1 MLRRPPRRRAACYS
15 FGAGPSRRERRRD
28 RERRTGLRVGRV
40 AGASPPPAPS
50 DRAAPVPGNKS
61 ETSRRTAAGASP
73 RSTALLDALNRPLIF
88 VGGKGGVG
96 KTTTAAA
103 LGLAAAAGGRRCL
116 LVSTD
121 PAHSL
126 ADLFGRPVGDR
137 ETVITDGLR
146 ALEIDPDRQ
155 ADVHVRG
162 VKARMKRLVHPR
174 LFDEIDRQLDLARL
188 APGTMEAAL
197 LERVAELMTRA
208 GRDCDQVVFDTA
220 PTGHTVRLLS
230 LPDVMAAWTDGLLG
244 HRERSARLG
253 AALRGLGGGRVRGDE
268 LSQLDSPADHE
279 PGSRDAQLDDLLQ
292 ARRRKFIR
300 AREQLLD
307 RSQTA
312 FVSVLNPDRLSV
324 LETARAHEVLRR
336 FSIPVSAVVVNRV
349 LPDHAE
355 GAFFTARRRQEA
367 RYLLEIEQAFAGIP
381 QVRVPLL
388 PEDVHDLD
396 TLRDLGRRIAGG
408 EADLAQTAKT
418 G

>member
-1 MLRRPPRRRAACYS
+1 MAEPPRHSDA
-15 FGAGPSRRERRRD
+15 FPGD
-28 RERRTGLRVGRV
+28 RIVRRTGNFADVGR
-40 AGASPPPAPS
+40 
-50 DRAAPVPGNKS
+50 
-61 ETSRRTAAGASP
+61 SRLRLSSRWSA
-73 RSTALLDALNRPLIF
+73 ALLDEILNRPLLF

-103 LGLAAAAGGRRCL
+103 LGLSAAAGGRRCL

-137 ETVITDGLR
+137 ETVISGSLR

-155 ADVHVRG
+155 ADAHVRT

-208 GRDCDQVVFDTA
+208 GRDYERVIFDTA

-268 LSQLDSPADHE
+268 LSRLETAADHE

-292 ARRRKFIR
+292 ARRRKFIH

-312 FVSVLNPDRLSV
+312 FVSVVNPDRLSV

-355 GAFFTARRRQEA
+355 GAFLAARRRQEA
-367 RYLLEIEQAFAGIP
+367 RYLREIEQAFAGIP
-381 QVRVPLL
+381 QVRIPLL
-388 PEDVHDLD
+388 PGDVHDIE
-396 TLRDLGRRIAGG
+396 TLRAVGRRIAGD
-408 EADLAQTAKT
+408 EADLA
-418 G
+418 

>member
-1 MLRRPPRRRAACYS
+1 M
-15 FGAGPSRRERRRD
+15 
-28 RERRTGLRVGRV
+28 
-40 AGASPPPAPS
+40 AGASSQPDA
-50 DRAAPVPGNKS
+50 DRNR
-61 ETSRRTAAGASP
+61 TSHG
-73 RSTALLDALNRPLIF
+73 STALLDHALNRPLLF

-137 ETVITDGLR
+137 ETVIADGLR

-155 ADVHVRG
+155 ADAHVG
-162 VKARMKRLVHPR
+162 TVKARMKRLVHPR

-208 GRDCDQVVFDTA
+208 GSDCDQVIFDTA

-268 LSQLDSPADHE
+268 LSRLDSPADHE

-292 ARRRKFIR
+292 TRRRKFIR

-355 GAFFTARRRQEA
+355 GAFLAARRRQEA
-367 RYLLEIEQAFAGIP
+367 RYLREIDQTFAGIP

-388 PEDVHDLD
+388 PGDVHDIE
-396 TLRDLGRRIAGG
+396 TLRAVGRRIADG
-408 EADLAQTAKT
+408 EADPA
-418 G
+418 